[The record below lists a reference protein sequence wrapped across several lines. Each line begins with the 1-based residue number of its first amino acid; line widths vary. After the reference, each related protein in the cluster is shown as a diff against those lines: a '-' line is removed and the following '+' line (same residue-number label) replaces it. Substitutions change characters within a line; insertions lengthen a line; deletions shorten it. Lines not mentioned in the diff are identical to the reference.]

1 MNHPFLL
8 FAANLT
14 SVACVVGA
22 AYLANKGTE
31 GWGWFLFVAVL
42 CAQTFSSSESVIK

>member
-8 FAANLT
+8 LAANLT

-22 AYLANKGTE
+22 AYLASKGTE
-31 GWGWFLFVAVL
+31 GWGYFLFVAVL
-42 CAQTFSSSESVIK
+42 CVQTFSSGGE